1 MAIIEEAKIIG
12 HREINGKKIPI
23 IQCATETKIYHTD
36 SGKEYDS
43 EEAAKADVDDP
54 ATTTTSEQIK
64 RDVQI
69 KVANL
74 HQMIGALTK

>member
-1 MAIIEEAKIIG
+1 MRYG
-12 HREINGKKIPI
+12 N
-23 IQCATETKIYHTD
+23 KIYNTD